1 MSQYFKELITFK
13 SSDPYLDSM
22 EILENISQNETGV
35 TFEINKR
42 NSLEEDKDPISSEDQ
57 IKGDKA
63 QKNIIEDQIVI
74 HEQSSSSEDDSEG
87 NEFGI

>member
-1 MSQYFKELITFK
+1 M
-13 SSDPYLDSM
+13 
-22 EILENISQNETGV
+22 
-35 TFEINKR
+35 
-42 NSLEEDKDPISSEDQ
+42 EEDKDPISSEDQ

-87 NEFGI
+87 NEFGIWILYLKTHS